1 VRIVASDR
9 DTVTRLDG
17 TKVDVGHHPGGVC
30 PRAARMDDRGVTP
43 FLLYRDP
50 DGRRELLELT
60 GERVTIGRRASCDIA
75 LTWDA
80 EVSRLHAELVRLGED
95 WVVHDEG
102 LSHNG
107 TFVNGERVR
116 GRRRLRTGDVLA
128 VGATTIAVH
137 GPDRSTAGPT
147 RAAQAGE
154 PVDVTPAQR
163 RLLEALC
170 RPLLDS
176 GYAAPASNET
186 IAHELVISLDTV
198 KGTLTALYER
208 FGLAE
213 LPRSEKR
220 AALAVRG
227 LELIRDSRCG

>member
-1 VRIVASDR
+1 VV
-9 DTVTRLDG
+9 VT
-17 TKVDVGHHPGGVC
+17 
-30 PRAARMDDRGVTP
+30 A

-50 DGRRELLELT
+50 DGRRELFELT

-80 EVSRLHAELVRLGED
+80 EVSRLHAELVHLGED

-116 GRRRLRTGDVLA
+116 GRRRLRTGDVLT
-128 VGATTIAVH
+128 VGATTIALH
-137 GPDRSTAGPT
+137 GPDCSTAGPT
-147 RAAQAGE
+147 RAPAGE
-154 PVDVTPAQR
+154 QVEVTPAQR
-163 RLLEALC
+163 RLLAALC

-186 IAHELVISLDTV
+186 IARELVISLETV
-198 KGTLTALYER
+198 KGTLTSLYER
-208 FGLAE
+208 FGLAGT
-213 LPRSEKR
+213 PRSEKR
-220 AALAVRG
+220 ATLAVRA
-227 LELIRDSRCG
+227 LELIRDSRDG